1 MTNIK
6 RLIFFTENFKRKGI
20 ENVIVSPQNSSN
32 FDNLL
37 IFVPVNH
44 ILKTN
49 HKDTLLLQNKEGKFI
64 RFIVPGKTN

>member
-1 MTNIK
+1 M
-6 RLIFFTENFKRKGI
+6 TENFKRKRT

-32 FDNLL
+32 FHNLL
-37 IFVPVNH
+37 IFVPVNL

-49 HKDTLLLQNKEGKFI
+49 HKNTLLLQNTEGKFM

>member
-6 RLIFFTENFKRKGI
+6 RRIFFTENFKRKGI

-49 HKDTLLLQNKEGKFI
+49 HKDTLLLLNKEGKFI